1 MLEAALTSFPKTLRT
16 ELEQVAVRGGK
27 VHPDLVQHLCRVLN
41 IDVDALMLRLV
52 PLAAAYGVAPVS
64 HFSVGA
70 VARGQRL
77 DSNGYAALYLG
88 ANMEFPGRA
97 LCFSLHAEQAAVANA
112 WNNRESGITS
122 LAVSAVPCGHCR
134 QFLYELSE
142 SSPLRIVFPDGTRHG
157 YRQTDIAELLPGAFG
172 PADLGHEGNM
182 MAVNIAADPP
192 PLEIEQNASVDALVR
207 EALKAA
213 RFSYAPYTRNHAG
226 CAVQLQNGRIFSGS
240 YAENAAHNPGLSPLH
255 AALSNMRMA
264 LGPASGPEDL
274 QKVARCVL
282 VEKAADISQ
291 RELVTTL
298 ISSFAPQIA
307 LEYYVAE

>member
-1 MLEAALTSFPKTLRT
+1 MLEAALTSFPQTLRT
-16 ELEQVAVRGGK
+16 ELEQVTASGGIVR
-27 VHPDLVQHLCRVLN
+27 PDLVQHFCEALDL
-41 IDVDALMLRLV
+41 DVDALMLRLV

-64 HFSVGA
+64 LYSVGA
-70 VARGQRL
+70 VARGERL

-97 LCFSLHAEQAAVANA
+97 LCFSLHAEQAAVASA
-112 WNNRESGITS
+112 WNNREPGIAS
-122 LAVSAVPCGHCR
+122 LAVSAAPCGHCR

-142 SSPLRIVFPDGTRHG
+142 SNPLQIVFPEGTRQR

-182 MAVNIAADPP
+182 MAVNIAATSAQ
-192 PLEIEQNASVDALVR
+192 LEVEQSANGDALVT

-226 CAVQLQNGRIFSGS
+226 CAVQLQNGLIFSGS
-240 YAENAAHNPGLSPLH
+240 YVENAAHNPGLSPLH

-264 LGPASGPEDL
+264 LGPGSGREGL
-274 QKVARCVL
+274 QKIARCVL

-298 ISSFAPQIA
+298 TSSFAPDIA
-307 LEYYVAE
+307 LEYYAAY